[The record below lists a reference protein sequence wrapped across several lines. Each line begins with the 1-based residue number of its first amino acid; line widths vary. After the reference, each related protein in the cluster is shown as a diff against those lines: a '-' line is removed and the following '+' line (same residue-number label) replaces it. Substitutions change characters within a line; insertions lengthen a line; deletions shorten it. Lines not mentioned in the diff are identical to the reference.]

1 MSQYEII
8 RSLLG
13 SPFLLGAWVA
23 IAPMA
28 SAQGPM
34 TTIEPTVVPN
44 AVQTTALSQAQ
55 PQNLDQDGAA
65 PPAGRTEL
73 GSQGESRQDVVA
85 LDGDSL
91 PALAQRQVP
100 PGQNPVTSV
109 DELSDIEP
117 GIWYFDAIVNLV
129 EKYRCVAGYPDGT
142 FRPQRSI
149 SRAEMAVLLNNCLEA
164 VAINQE
170 DIETIKALQEE
181 FAAELATLRGRV
193 DGLEAQVKTL
203 EAQQFST
210 NTKLS
215 VSAATLFQ
223 FGDTDGPFQLSS
235 DNDGDGVA
243 DQTDLGDAR
252 ASAIA
257 AVYMSFN
264 TSFSGNDLLQTTLFF
279 GNGGQD
285 TFTNAEVGST
295 PTLPFSG
302 NAPLFNPGQNYFAGV
317 GPTALLYRLAYTF
330 KPFEDLSITAAPLF
344 YPTDI
349 IDGNSYTSPF
359 TGFSTWFFVNN
370 PLITP
375 YITNFLGGA
384 GGGFTWNPGGGPF
397 TARAAYVAVNGF
409 SAVNTGPIDG
419 TNGGLFGDPYQ
430 VTGELEFAD
439 DLGSNGNFAVRL
451 QYTNSATN
459 NVRQDV
465 IGFNGELTLGKFGL
479 FGRYGFS
486 FADGNGIVNPLPFS
500 EGPLG
505 LDTVGEF
512 EAQTFQAGVA
522 INDLLIP
529 GSQLAAAVGAPFL
542 VNDSDFPNT
551 GPGTG
556 VNDDTQF
563 NIEAFYRFPIND
575 NITLSPIFSA
585 IINPNNSS
593 AEPNIYQGL
602 LRAVFSF

>member
-1 MSQYEII
+1 
-8 RSLLG
+8 
-13 SPFLLGAWVA
+13 LLGAWVA
-23 IAPMA
+23 IAPIA
-28 SAQGPM
+28 SAQGPT
-34 TTIEPTVVPN
+34 TTIEPTVVPDS
-44 AVQTTALSQAQ
+44 AKTTELSQEQ

-65 PPAGRTEL
+65 PSADFTNR
-73 GSQGESRQDVVA
+73 GSQGEGHQDGVTV
-85 LDGDSL
+85 DGDLL

-117 GIWYFDAIVNLV
+117 GIWYYDAIVNLV
-129 EKYRCVAGYPDGT
+129 EKYQCVAGYPDGT

-223 FGDTDGPFQLSS
+223 FGDTDGSFQLSS
-235 DNDGDGVA
+235 DNDDDGVA

-295 PTLPFSG
+295 PTLPFSD

-317 GPTALLYRLAYTF
+317 GTTALLYRLAYTF

-349 IDGNSYTSPF
+349 IDSNSYTSPF

-409 SAVNTGPIDG
+409 SAVNTPP

-465 IGFNGELTLGKFGL
+465 IGFNGELTLGKFGV

-486 FADGNGIVNPLPFS
+486 FANGNGVVNPLPFS

-551 GPGTG
+551 GPG
-556 VNDDTQF
+556 VNDDTQL